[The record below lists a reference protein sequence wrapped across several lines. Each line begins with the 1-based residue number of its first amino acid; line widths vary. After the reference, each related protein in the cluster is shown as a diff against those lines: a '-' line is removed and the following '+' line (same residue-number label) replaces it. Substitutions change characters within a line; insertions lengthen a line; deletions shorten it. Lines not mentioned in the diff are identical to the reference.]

1 VRHVPSPAADDAG
14 AGARRRQ
21 VRVLLV
27 GDVGRREPR
36 RCHVPLLSGFGV
48 YSVPGGT
55 RRLGWRDGAEVVDCE
70 PYTSLEEVFALGRPG
85 WDALVGRLAAGRSG
99 GRREPLADV
108 ALELP
113 FAVADFVDFY
123 ASLEHATNMG
133 RLIRPDGEP
142 LLPNWRHLP
151 VGYHGRAGTVVV
163 SGTDVVRPSGQL
175 GSESFGPTR
184 KLDVEVELGF
194 VVGAAAQTFRD
205 SVFGVVLVND
215 WSARD
220 IQAWEYQPLGPFLGK
235 SFATSISAWVTP
247 LALLEQ
253 ARVDAPLQEPEPPEY
268 LRLGRDW
275 ALDVELEL
283 ALNRTVLARCNA
295 RSLYW
300 TGPQLLA
307 HLTSNGTVLR
317 PGDLLATG
325 TISAPEPGSLIE
337 LGGDFLADGDEVV
350 IRGRAGS
357 LELGEVRGRVL
368 PASAGT
374 QQA

>member
-1 VRHVPSPAADDAG
+1 
-14 AGARRRQ
+14 
-21 VRVLLV
+21 
-27 GDVGRREPR
+27 
-36 RCHVPLLSGFGV
+36 
-48 YSVPGGT
+48 
-55 RRLGWRDGAEVVDCE
+55 
-70 PYTSLEEVFALGRPG
+70 
-85 WDALVGRLAAGRSG
+85 
-99 GRREPLADV
+99 
-108 ALELP
+108 
-113 FAVADFVDFY
+113 
-123 ASLEHATNMG
+123 MG
-133 RLIRPDGEP
+133 RLVRPGAEP

-163 SGTDVVRPSGQL
+163 SGTRVARPSGQL
-175 GSESFGPTR
+175 GAGSFGPTG

-194 VVGAAAQTFRD
+194 VVGAAERTFRD
-205 SVFGVVLVND
+205 AVFGVVLVND

-253 ARVDAPLQEPEPPEY
+253 ARVTAPPQEPEPLMY
-268 LRLGRDW
+268 LRVGRDW

-283 ALNRTVLARCNA
+283 AVNRSVLTRGNA

-307 HLTSNGTVLR
+307 HLTSNGTMLR
-317 PGDLLATG
+317 PGDLFATG

-337 LGGDFLADGDEVV
+337 LGRDFLADGDEVV
-350 IRGRAGS
+350 ITGRAGS

-368 PASAGT
+368 PAAPADSSSA
-374 QQA
+374 